1 MATAPDEI
9 SGFQRAMLT
18 AVILLRSPYRGNAAS
33 DFGSDG
39 GPCAGVLKVFG
50 GKLARSGE
58 ALPFSASGRM
68 WLTLIAVRTLT
79 RGDRSCC
86 E

>member
-39 GPCAGVLKVFG
+39 
-50 GKLARSGE
+50 
-58 ALPFSASGRM
+58 
-68 WLTLIAVRTLT
+68 
-79 RGDRSCC
+79 
-86 E
+86 